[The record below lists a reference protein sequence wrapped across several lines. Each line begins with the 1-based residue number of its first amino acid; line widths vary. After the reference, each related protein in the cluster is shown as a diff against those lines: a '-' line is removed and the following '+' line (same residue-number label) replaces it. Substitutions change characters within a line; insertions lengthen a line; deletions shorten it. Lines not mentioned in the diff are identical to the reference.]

1 VRIIGTTLLLTVCCA
16 VGLAQA
22 SAAQR
27 TENPAK
33 AKESAVTPQTEART
47 LPEKRLTVLDVTQI
61 QIGLSEAFRQQNDS
75 RSMSYEKL
83 RAQGI
88 EPLPNTRMV
97 IKDGA
102 IYLVLGNETLV
113 PMNGGGASGCVP
125 DNPKNVGKL
134 ISIPSQTDGQ
144 QAPGKD
150 PVKNN

>member
-1 VRIIGTTLLLTVCCA
+1 VRIIGTTLLLMVCCA

-22 SAAQR
+22 SAAQQ

-33 AKESAVTPQTEART
+33 AKEPAVTPQTEART
-47 LPEKRLTVLDVTQI
+47 LPEKRLTVLDVAQI
-61 QIGLSEAFRQQNDS
+61 QTGLSEAFRQQNDS

-83 RAQGI
+83 RGQGM
-88 EPLPNTRMV
+88 EPVPNTRMA

-102 IYLVLGNETLV
+102 IYLVLTQDALV
-113 PMNGGGASGCVP
+113 PMSGGGASGCVP

-134 ISIPSQTDGQ
+134 LSIPSQTDGQ
-144 QAPGKD
+144 QAPAKD